1 MEEVRRT
8 DRRLVRKCH
17 VFDLYEDTIEFP
29 DGHVAHWDYLEHHGA
44 AAVVPVLPDGRILLV
59 RQFRNAVDR
68 VSLEIPAGKKDSPEE
83 DGLVC
88 ARRELEEETG
98 YRAGKMTKLVKLVT
112 AIAYCSETIDI
123 YVAEELS
130 KHEQKL
136 DEDESIDVEAFP
148 PETVLQM
155 IADGTI
161 QDAKTVAAVSNY
173 LLRK

>member
-1 MEEVRRT
+1 
-8 DRRLVRKCH
+8 
-17 VFDLYEDTIEFP
+17 
-29 DGHVAHWDYLEHHGA
+29 
-44 AAVVPVLPDGRILLV
+44 
-59 RQFRNAVDR
+59 
-68 VSLEIPAGKKDSPEE
+68 
-83 DGLVC
+83 
-88 ARRELEEETG
+88 
-98 YRAGKMTKLVKLVT
+98 MTKLVKLVT